1 MVHLA
6 AFLVWLGI
14 PRGISL
20 QQAGRAVN
28 LWYGRRE
35 CADRDL
41 VNKHMETA
49 AWMDWIAGGT
59 AAVILLGGLV
69 MLFGGVGAMNQRK

>member
-1 MVHLA
+1 
-6 AFLVWLGI
+6 
-14 PRGISL
+14 
-20 QQAGRAVN
+20 
-28 LWYGRRE
+28 
-35 CADRDL
+35 
-41 VNKHMETA
+41 META